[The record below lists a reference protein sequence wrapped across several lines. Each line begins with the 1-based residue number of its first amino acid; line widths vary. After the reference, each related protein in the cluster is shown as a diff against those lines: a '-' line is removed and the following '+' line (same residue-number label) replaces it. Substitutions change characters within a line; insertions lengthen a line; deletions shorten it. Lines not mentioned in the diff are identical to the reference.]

1 MKKYAIALALSI
13 LLPAWSAHAIESA
26 GSPAVEIKITAEV
39 EVKVKKPDGR
49 EEVKR
54 VPAAQ
59 VPPGE
64 SVIYTLNAK
73 NTSEKPAGD
82 VVMTDPIPAQ
92 MEYVDGSVSADGARV
107 TFSVDGGKSF
117 AAKESLKVRGKDGAM
132 RAALPADFTHIRWQL
147 EKPLA
152 PGETRAVSF
161 RAKLE

>member
-1 MKKYAIALALSI
+1 MRNAIALALLI
-13 LLPAWSAHAIESA
+13 LLPAWSARAVDA
-26 GSPAVEIKITAEV
+26 TGSPAVEIKISAEV
-39 EVKVKKPDGR
+39 EVKVKTADGR

-54 VPAAQ
+54 VPAAK

-64 SVIYTLNAK
+64 VVIYTLNAK
-73 NTSEKPAGD
+73 NTSEKPASD

-117 AAKESLKVRGKDGAM
+117 AAKESLKVRGEDGAM

-152 PGETRAVSF
+152 PGEVRAVSF
-161 RAKLE
+161 RARVE